1 MPDLSKKSPEETSAK
16 RYKNYLLDIKP
27 LASPEHKDYS
37 MFNAAELNHLLSHE
51 FTKIDERFLK
61 KISKLKATSSRQTDL
76 NANLLKSLKDKMSV
90 IESSMV

>member
-51 FTKIDERFLK
+51 FTKIEERTLK
-61 KISKLKATSSRQTDL
+61 KERKLKATSSRQTDL
-76 NANLLKSLKDKMSV
+76 NANLLESLKDKMSV
-90 IESSMV
+90 IESSIV